1 MAVLEGH
8 DGEISNVQFNWDSSL
23 VGSSSLDGSA
33 KLWDA
38 RHTSCLATVSGHTD
52 EVNLISRDV
61 HVCGV
66 AAMPN
71 LAWQYT
77 MTEFL

>member
-1 MAVLEGH
+1 MCLIVSSPSRVSVLRGH

-38 RHTSCLATVSGHTD
+38 RQSSCLATVSGHTD
-52 EVNLISRDV
+52 EVSTLN
-61 HVCGV
+61 
-66 AAMPN
+66 
-71 LAWQYT
+71 
-77 MTEFL
+77 